1 MWIPGWDLAA
11 LVMFLI
17 IWILY
22 GPALKW
28 ASRSGGLINIDM
40 IQIRIHWMRAMLSRE
55 QRMVDSQ
62 LVGHALNSASF
73 FASSNL
79 ILIAASGG
87 ILFGG
92 EAARRQLETAPLVA
106 AASEALFQ
114 AKLALVGVT
123 LARGLLAFIWAIR
136 QLNYSAAAIG
146 AAPKAGARPDNAPAY
161 AEAIGEL
168 LTRALSAFND
178 GVRNYYFALAAAAWL
193 LGPVPLALATLGAT
207 GLLVW
212 RQSVSPA
219 ARAVHQLRV
228 LLETPEPARTA
239 RPPTSGRPK
248 RSVLGWLDRGRSASE
263 GSEPEEL

>member
-1 MWIPGWDLAA
+1 MWIPAWDLAA
-11 LVMFLI
+11 LVLFLI
-17 IWILY
+17 VWILY

-28 ASRSGGLINIDM
+28 ASQNGGLINTDM
-40 IQIRIHWMRAMLSRE
+40 IRIRAAWMQGMLSRE

-79 ILIAASGG
+79 LLIAASGG

-92 EAARRQLETAPLVA
+92 DTARRQLEHAPLVA
-106 AASEALFQ
+106 AASALLFQ
-114 AKLALVGVT
+114 TKLALIGVT
-123 LARGLLAFIWAIR
+123 LARGLLAFIWSIR
-136 QLNYSAAAIG
+136 QLNYCAAAIG
-146 AAPKAGARPDNAPAY
+146 AAPRAGSRPDIASAY
-161 AEAIGEL
+161 AEATGEL

-193 LGPVPLALATLGAT
+193 LGPLPFALATLGAT
-207 GLLVW
+207 TLLVW

-219 ARAVHQLRV
+219 ARAIHQLRV
-228 LLETPEPARTA
+228 LLETPEPARSQKAA
-239 RPPTSGRPK
+239 RSERPK

-263 GSEPEEL
+263 DSEPEEP

>member
-11 LVMFLI
+11 LVLFLI
-17 IWILY
+17 IWLLY

-28 ASRSGGLINIDM
+28 ASQNGGLINTDM
-40 IQIRIHWMRAMLSRE
+40 IRIRTAWMQGMMSRE

-79 ILIAASGG
+79 LLIAASGG

-92 EAARRQLETAPLVA
+92 EAARRQLEHAPLVA
-106 AASEALFQ
+106 AASSLLFQ
-114 AKLALVGVT
+114 TKLALIGIT
-123 LARGLLAFIWAIR
+123 LARGLLAFIWSIR
-136 QLNYSAAAIG
+136 QLNYCAAAIG
-146 AAPKAGARPDNAPAY
+146 AAPKAGSRPDIASVY
-161 AEAIGEL
+161 ADAAGEL

-193 LGPVPLALATLGAT
+193 LGPAPLALATIGAT
-207 GLLVW
+207 ALLVW

-219 ARAVHQLRV
+219 ARAVHRLRV
-228 LLETPEPARTA
+228 LLDSPEPS
-239 RPPTSGRPK
+239 RPPRSVRPK

-263 GSEPEEL
+263 DSEHEEP

>member
-1 MWIPGWDLAA
+1 MWITGLDLAA
-11 LVMFLI
+11 FILFVA
-17 IWILY
+17 IWAAY
-22 GPALKW
+22 GTALKW
-28 ASRSGGLINIDM
+28 VSRGGGLINVDM
-40 IQIRIHWMRAMLSRE
+40 IAIRIHWMRGMVGRDN
-55 QRMVDSQ
+55 RIVDSQ

-114 AKLALVGVT
+114 TKLALIGVT

-136 QLNYSAAAIG
+136 QLNYTAAAIG
-146 AAPKAGARPDNAPAY
+146 AAPSAKERPDIAPAY
-161 AEAIGEL
+161 AEATGAL

-193 LGPVPLALATLGAT
+193 LGPIPMVLATLGAT
-207 GLLVW
+207 CLLIW
-212 RQSVSPA
+212 RQSSSPA
-219 ARAVHQLRV
+219 ARSVHQLRL
-228 LLETPEPARTA
+228 LLETEEPVKPEPL
-239 RPPTSGRPK
+239 K
-248 RSVLGWLDRGRSASE
+248 RSLLGWLDRGRRALE
-263 GSEPEEL
+263 GSEPEQP

>member
-11 LVMFLI
+11 LVLFLVV
-17 IWILY
+17 WTLY

-28 ASRSGGLINIDM
+28 GSRAGGLINIDM
-40 IQIRIHWMRAMLSRE
+40 IRIRVAWMRAMMARD
-55 QRMVDSQ
+55 QRMVDGQ

-92 EAARRQLETAPLVA
+92 DAARRSLEHAPLVVH
-106 AASEALFQ
+106 ASETLLQ

-123 LARGLLAFIWAIR
+123 LARGLLAFIWSIR
-136 QLNYSAAAIG
+136 QLNYCAAAIG
-146 AAPKAGARPDNAPAY
+146 AAPKAGSRPDIASAY
-161 AEAIGEL
+161 AEAVGEL

-178 GVRNYYFALAAAAWL
+178 GVRNYYFALAATAWL
-193 LGPVPLALATLGAT
+193 LGPVPLAAATLGAT
-207 GLLVW
+207 ALLVW

-228 LLETPEPARTA
+228 LLDTPEPAKAAEAART
-239 RPPTSGRPK
+239 GRPR

-263 GSEPEEL
+263 DSGPEEL